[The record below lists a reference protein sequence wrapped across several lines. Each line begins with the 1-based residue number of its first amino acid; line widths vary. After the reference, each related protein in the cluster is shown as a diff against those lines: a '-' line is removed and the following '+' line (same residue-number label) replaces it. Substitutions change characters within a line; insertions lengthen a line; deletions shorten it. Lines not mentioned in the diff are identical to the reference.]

1 MLTISMHRIYT
12 FLIVLLFACS
22 DSDPAPTIENT
33 FLDKVWITTM
43 IDGQETDCLFFGNEE
58 SWKFRSDGVYS
69 FESTCF
75 TDRRAGF
82 WDYDDNG
89 NLRPLDLGGIYF
101 IFLELNRDKVTI
113 EIYNIVDDL
122 LETRSFKRG

>member
-1 MLTISMHRIYT
+1 MRHIFI
-12 FLIVLLFACS
+12 FFIILLLSCS

-33 FLDKVWITTM
+33 FLDNVWITTE
-43 IDGQETDCLFFGNEE
+43 IDGLETDCILFGNEE

-82 WDYDDNG
+82 WDYDLNG
-89 NLRPLDLGGIYF
+89 NIQPQDLGGIYF
-101 IFLELNRDKVTI
+101 IFTELKRDRITI
-113 EIYNIVDDL
+113 EIYNILDDL
-122 LETRSFKRG
+122 LETRSFRRG